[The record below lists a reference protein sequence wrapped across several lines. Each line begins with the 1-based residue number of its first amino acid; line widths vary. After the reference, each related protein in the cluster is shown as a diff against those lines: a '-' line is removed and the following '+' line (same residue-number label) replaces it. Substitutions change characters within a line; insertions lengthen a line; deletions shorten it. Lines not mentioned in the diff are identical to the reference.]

1 MTVDCTYGL
10 NPQQAEAVINT
21 EGPMLIMAGAGS
33 GKTKV
38 LTCRVANLLQKGVRP
53 YRILAITFTNK
64 AAAEMRER
72 VNNMSGPA
80 AKDVWLFTF
89 HAFCARFLRME
100 IDKLPG
106 YNKNFAIYDTDDTKK
121 LIKGILKELNIDDN
135 RFSPNKILN
144 KISEAKNK
152 LIDAE
157 HFSQSIDSVD
167 FNDKKVAEVY
177 ERYQTQ
183 LKLNNALDFDDLL
196 MLSIKLLQE
205 NKEVREKYQDSFD
218 YLLVDEY
225 QDTNHAQYLLTKFL
239 AAKHR
244 NICVVGDADQSIYG
258 WRGADIQNILDFEK
272 DYPDAKV
279 IKLEQNYRST
289 QIILD
294 AANAVIE
301 NNTGRKPKNLWTE
314 NKSGADIIYFQAV
327 DERDE
332 ARFVIEQLQNLQRTE
347 NKKLGDMAILYR
359 TNTQSRIFEEML
371 IKSGISYNM
380 VGGLKFYERKEIK
393 DIIAYLRVIFNPADS
408 LSLLRIINV
417 PKRGIGDA
425 SLAKI
430 QAHAAA
436 NNVSLFEAVS
446 NAAAIDGLSSRFVS
460 KLDDL
465 AGIIFELM
473 NLANEAPVE
482 DLIDR
487 VLRDTGYLEELENE
501 RTPQAQSRIDN
512 LHELISVAQEF
523 AASEEENNL
532 ENFLAH
538 VALVSDID
546 DTELGED
553 AITLMTLHS
562 SKGLEFSVVFLVGM
576 EEGLFPHARTLMD
589 ETEIEEERRL
599 CYVGI
604 TRAKEKLFLSST
616 KMRTI
621 YGNTVTYPP
630 SRFLQEI
637 PARLVKTIKRQERFS
652 ALENFK
658 QVSEKYSA
666 RPQKPASTFNPHS
679 FMPQKPAAAAGGTGT
694 RFNTGD
700 RVSHS
705 KWGEGMV
712 VSVKDSPDGQEVKVA
727 FAGAGVRSLIT
738 GYALLKKSQHLSG
751 GHYGFRT
758 CASTG
763 RSAETAQGNT
773 PSRIFILC
781 TGCAGDYRR
790 RI

>member
-106 YNKNFAIYDTDDTKK
+106 YGGNFAIYDTADSQN
-121 LIKGILKELNIDDN
+121 LIKQILKEMNLDDK
-135 RFSPNKILN
+135 RFQPSGILSR
-144 KISEAKNK
+144 ISNAKNA
-152 LIDAE
+152 LQDAAA
-157 HFSQSIDSVD
+157 FARQAGD
-167 FNDKKVAEVY
+167 FYEQKVADIYSRY
-177 ERYQTQ
+177 EQKLQ
-183 LKLNNALDFDDLL
+183 LNNALDFDDLL

-205 NKEVREKYQDSFD
+205 NKEVREKYQDRFD

-301 NNTGRKPKNLWTE
+301 NNSGRKPKNLWTE

-430 QAHAAA
+430 QAYAAA
-436 NNVSLFEAVS
+436 NSVSLFEAVS

-562 SKGLEFSVVFLVGM
+562 SKGLEFPVVFLVGM

-727 FAGAGVRSLIT
+727 FAGAGVRSLLT
-738 GYALLKKSQHLSG
+738 KYAVLKKL
-751 GHYGFRT
+751 
-758 CASTG
+758 
-763 RSAETAQGNT
+763 
-773 PSRIFILC
+773 
-781 TGCAGDYRR
+781 
-790 RI
+790 

>member
-106 YNKNFAIYDTDDTKK
+106 YGGNFAIYDTADSQN
-121 LIKGILKELNIDDN
+121 LIKQILKEMNLDDK
-135 RFSPNKILN
+135 RFQPSGILSR
-144 KISEAKNK
+144 ISNAKNA
-152 LIDAE
+152 LQDAAA
-157 HFSQSIDSVD
+157 FARQAGD
-167 FNDKKVAEVY
+167 FYEQKVADIYSRY
-177 ERYQTQ
+177 EQKLQ
-183 LKLNNALDFDDLL
+183 LNNALDFDDLL

-205 NKEVREKYQDSFD
+205 NKEVREKYQDRFD

-359 TNTQSRIFEEML
+359 TNTQSRIFEETL

-430 QAHAAA
+430 QAYAAA

-473 NLANEAPVE
+473 NLAGEAPVE

-562 SKGLEFSVVFLVGM
+562 SKGLEFPVVFLVGM

-604 TRAKEKLFLSST
+604 TRAKEKLFLSRT

-727 FAGAGVRSLIT
+727 FAGAGVRSLLT
-738 GYALLKKSQHLSG
+738 KYAVLKKL
-751 GHYGFRT
+751 
-758 CASTG
+758 
-763 RSAETAQGNT
+763 
-773 PSRIFILC
+773 
-781 TGCAGDYRR
+781 
-790 RI
+790 

>member
-72 VNNMSGPA
+72 VNNISGPA

-106 YNKNFAIYDTDDTKK
+106 YGGNFAIYDTADSQN
-121 LIKGILKELNIDDN
+121 LIKQILKEMNLDDK
-135 RFSPNKILN
+135 RFQPSGILSR
-144 KISEAKNK
+144 ISNAKNA
-152 LIDAE
+152 LQDAAA
-157 HFSQSIDSVD
+157 FARQAGD
-167 FNDKKVAEVY
+167 FYEQKVADIYSRY
-177 ERYQTQ
+177 EQKLQ
-183 LKLNNALDFDDLL
+183 LNNALDFDDLL

-205 NKEVREKYQDSFD
+205 NKEVREKYQDRFD

-430 QAHAAA
+430 QAYAAA

-473 NLANEAPVE
+473 NLAGEVPVE

-562 SKGLEFSVVFLVGM
+562 SKGLEFPVVFLVGM

-652 ALENFK
+652 VLENFK

-727 FAGAGVRSLIT
+727 FAGAGVRSLLT
-738 GYALLKKSQHLSG
+738 KYAVLKKL
-751 GHYGFRT
+751 
-758 CASTG
+758 
-763 RSAETAQGNT
+763 
-773 PSRIFILC
+773 
-781 TGCAGDYRR
+781 
-790 RI
+790 

>member
-1 MTVDCTYGL
+1 MEERMTVDCTYGL

-106 YNKNFAIYDTDDTKK
+106 YGGNFAIYDTADSQN
-121 LIKGILKELNIDDN
+121 LIKQILKEMNLDDK
-135 RFSPNKILN
+135 RFQPSGILSR
-144 KISEAKNK
+144 ISNAKNA
-152 LIDAE
+152 LQDAAA
-157 HFSQSIDSVD
+157 FARQAGD
-167 FNDKKVAEVY
+167 FYEQKVADIYSRY
-177 ERYQTQ
+177 EQKLQ
-183 LKLNNALDFDDLL
+183 LNNALDFDDLL

-205 NKEVREKYQDSFD
+205 NKEVREKYQDRFD

-430 QAHAAA
+430 QAYAAA

-473 NLANEAPVE
+473 NLASEAPVE

-562 SKGLEFSVVFLVGM
+562 SKGLEFPVVFLVGM

-727 FAGAGVRSLIT
+727 FAGAGVRSLLT
-738 GYALLKKSQHLSG
+738 KYAVLKKL
-751 GHYGFRT
+751 
-758 CASTG
+758 
-763 RSAETAQGNT
+763 
-773 PSRIFILC
+773 
-781 TGCAGDYRR
+781 
-790 RI
+790 

>member
-106 YNKNFAIYDTDDTKK
+106 YGGNFAIYDTADSQN
-121 LIKGILKELNIDDN
+121 LIKQILKEMNLDDK
-135 RFSPNKILN
+135 RFQPSGILSR
-144 KISEAKNK
+144 ISNAKNA
-152 LIDAE
+152 LQDAAA
-157 HFSQSIDSVD
+157 FARQAGD
-167 FNDKKVAEVY
+167 FYEQKVADIYSRY
-177 ERYQTQ
+177 EQKLQ
-183 LKLNNALDFDDLL
+183 LNNALDFDDLL

-205 NKEVREKYQDSFD
+205 NKEVREKYQDRFD

-430 QAHAAA
+430 QAYAAA

-473 NLANEAPVE
+473 NLAGEAPVE

-562 SKGLEFSVVFLVGM
+562 SKGLEFPVVFLVGM

-637 PARLVKTIKRQERFS
+637 PARLVKPIKRQERFS

-658 QVSEKYSA
+658 QVSEKYST

-727 FAGAGVRSLIT
+727 FAGAGVRSLLT
-738 GYALLKKSQHLSG
+738 KYAVLKKL
-751 GHYGFRT
+751 
-758 CASTG
+758 
-763 RSAETAQGNT
+763 
-773 PSRIFILC
+773 
-781 TGCAGDYRR
+781 
-790 RI
+790 

>member
-106 YNKNFAIYDTDDTKK
+106 YGGNFAIYDTADSQN
-121 LIKGILKELNIDDN
+121 LIKQILKEMNLDDK
-135 RFSPNKILN
+135 RFQPSGILSR
-144 KISEAKNK
+144 ISNAKNA
-152 LIDAE
+152 LQDAAA
-157 HFSQSIDSVD
+157 FARQAGD
-167 FNDKKVAEVY
+167 FYEQKVADIYSRY
-177 ERYQTQ
+177 EQKLQ
-183 LKLNNALDFDDLL
+183 LNNALDFDDLL

-205 NKEVREKYQDSFD
+205 NKEVREKYQDRFD

-430 QAHAAA
+430 QAYAAA

-473 NLANEAPVE
+473 NLANEVPVE

-562 SKGLEFSVVFLVGM
+562 SKGLEFPVVFLVGM

-658 QVSEKYSA
+658 QVSEKYST

-700 RVSHS
+700 RVSHNR
-705 KWGEGMV
+705 WGEGVV

-727 FAGAGVRSLIT
+727 FAGAGVRSLLT
-738 GYALLKKSQHLSG
+738 KYAVLKKL
-751 GHYGFRT
+751 
-758 CASTG
+758 
-763 RSAETAQGNT
+763 
-773 PSRIFILC
+773 
-781 TGCAGDYRR
+781 
-790 RI
+790 

>member
-106 YNKNFAIYDTDDTKK
+106 YGGNFAIYDTADSQN
-121 LIKGILKELNIDDN
+121 LIKQILKEMNLDDK
-135 RFSPNKILN
+135 RFQPSGILSR
-144 KISEAKNK
+144 ISNAKNA
-152 LIDAE
+152 LQDAAA
-157 HFSQSIDSVD
+157 FARQAGD
-167 FNDKKVAEVY
+167 FYEQKVADIYSRY
-177 ERYQTQ
+177 EQKLQ
-183 LKLNNALDFDDLL
+183 LNNALDFDDLL

-205 NKEVREKYQDSFD
+205 NKEVREKYQDRFD

-430 QAHAAA
+430 QAYAAA

-473 NLANEAPVE
+473 NLAGEAPVE

-487 VLRDTGYLEELENE
+487 VLHDTGYLEELENE

-562 SKGLEFSVVFLVGM
+562 SKGLEFPVVFLVGM

-658 QVSEKYSA
+658 QVSEKYST

-727 FAGAGVRSLIT
+727 FAGAGVRSLLT
-738 GYALLKKSQHLSG
+738 KYAVLKKL
-751 GHYGFRT
+751 
-758 CASTG
+758 
-763 RSAETAQGNT
+763 
-773 PSRIFILC
+773 
-781 TGCAGDYRR
+781 
-790 RI
+790 

>member
-106 YNKNFAIYDTDDTKK
+106 YGGNFAIYDTADSQN
-121 LIKGILKELNIDDN
+121 LIKQILKEMNLDDK
-135 RFSPNKILN
+135 RFQPSGILSR
-144 KISEAKNK
+144 ISNAKNA
-152 LIDAE
+152 LQDAAA
-157 HFSQSIDSVD
+157 FARQAGD
-167 FNDKKVAEVY
+167 FYEQKVADIYSRY
-177 ERYQTQ
+177 EQKLQ
-183 LKLNNALDFDDLL
+183 LNNALDFDDLL

-205 NKEVREKYQDSFD
+205 NKEVREKYQDRFD

-314 NKSGADIIYFQAV
+314 NKSGTDIIYFQAV

-430 QAHAAA
+430 QAYAAA

-473 NLANEAPVE
+473 NLASEAPVE

-562 SKGLEFSVVFLVGM
+562 SKGLEFPVVFLVGM

-727 FAGAGVRSLIT
+727 FAGAGVRSLLT
-738 GYALLKKSQHLSG
+738 KYAVLKKL
-751 GHYGFRT
+751 
-758 CASTG
+758 
-763 RSAETAQGNT
+763 
-773 PSRIFILC
+773 
-781 TGCAGDYRR
+781 
-790 RI
+790 

>member
-106 YNKNFAIYDTDDTKK
+106 YGGNFAIYDTADSQN
-121 LIKGILKELNIDDN
+121 LIKQILKEMNLDDK
-135 RFSPNKILN
+135 RFQPSGILSR
-144 KISEAKNK
+144 ISNAKNA
-152 LIDAE
+152 LQDAAA
-157 HFSQSIDSVD
+157 FARQAGD
-167 FNDKKVAEVY
+167 FYEQKVADIYSRY
-177 ERYQTQ
+177 EQKLQ
-183 LKLNNALDFDDLL
+183 LNNALDFDDLL

-205 NKEVREKYQDSFD
+205 NKEVREKYQDRFD

-430 QAHAAA
+430 QAYAAA

-562 SKGLEFSVVFLVGM
+562 SKGLEFPVVFLVGM

-712 VSVKDSPDGQEVKVA
+712 VSVKDSPEGQEVKVA
-727 FAGAGVRSLIT
+727 FAGAGVRSLLT
-738 GYALLKKSQHLSG
+738 KYAVLKKL
-751 GHYGFRT
+751 
-758 CASTG
+758 
-763 RSAETAQGNT
+763 
-773 PSRIFILC
+773 
-781 TGCAGDYRR
+781 
-790 RI
+790 

>member
-106 YNKNFAIYDTDDTKK
+106 YGGNFAIYDTADSQN
-121 LIKGILKELNIDDN
+121 LIKQILKEMNLDDK
-135 RFSPNKILN
+135 RFQPSGILSR
-144 KISEAKNK
+144 ISNAKNA
-152 LIDAE
+152 LQDAE
-157 HFSQSIDSVD
+157 AFARQAGD
-167 FNDKKVAEVY
+167 FYEQKVADIYSRY
-177 ERYQTQ
+177 EQKLQ
-183 LKLNNALDFDDLL
+183 LNNALDFDDLL

-205 NKEVREKYQDSFD
+205 NKEVREKYQDRFD

-562 SKGLEFSVVFLVGM
+562 SKGLEFPVVFLVGM

-658 QVSEKYSA
+658 QVSEKYST

-679 FMPQKPAAAAGGTGT
+679 FMPQKPAAAARGTGT

-727 FAGAGVRSLIT
+727 FAGAGVRSLLT
-738 GYALLKKSQHLSG
+738 KYAVLKKL
-751 GHYGFRT
+751 
-758 CASTG
+758 
-763 RSAETAQGNT
+763 
-773 PSRIFILC
+773 
-781 TGCAGDYRR
+781 
-790 RI
+790 

>member
-89 HAFCARFLRME
+89 HAFCVRFLRME

-106 YNKNFAIYDTDDTKK
+106 YGGNFAIYDTADSQN
-121 LIKGILKELNIDDN
+121 LIKQILKEMNLDDK
-135 RFSPNKILN
+135 RFQPSGILSR
-144 KISEAKNK
+144 ISNAKNA
-152 LIDAE
+152 LQDAAA
-157 HFSQSIDSVD
+157 FARQAGD
-167 FNDKKVAEVY
+167 FYEQKVADIYSRY
-177 ERYQTQ
+177 EQKLQ
-183 LKLNNALDFDDLL
+183 LNNALDFDDLL

-205 NKEVREKYQDSFD
+205 NKEVREKYQDRFD

-430 QAHAAA
+430 QAYAAA

-473 NLANEAPVE
+473 NLASEAPVE

-562 SKGLEFSVVFLVGM
+562 SKGLEFPVVFLVGM

-727 FAGAGVRSLIT
+727 FAGAGVRSLLT
-738 GYALLKKSQHLSG
+738 KYAVLKKL
-751 GHYGFRT
+751 
-758 CASTG
+758 
-763 RSAETAQGNT
+763 
-773 PSRIFILC
+773 
-781 TGCAGDYRR
+781 
-790 RI
+790 

>member
-72 VNNMSGPA
+72 ANNMSGPA

-106 YNKNFAIYDTDDTKK
+106 YGGNFAIYDTADSQN
-121 LIKGILKELNIDDN
+121 LIKQILKEMNLDDK
-135 RFSPNKILN
+135 RFQPSGILSR
-144 KISEAKNK
+144 ISNAKNA
-152 LIDAE
+152 LQDAAA
-157 HFSQSIDSVD
+157 FARQAGD
-167 FNDKKVAEVY
+167 FYEQKVADIYSRY
-177 ERYQTQ
+177 EQKLQ
-183 LKLNNALDFDDLL
+183 LNNALDFDDLL

-205 NKEVREKYQDSFD
+205 NKEVREKYQDRFD

-272 DYPDAKV
+272 DYPDAKI

-430 QAHAAA
+430 QAYAAA

-523 AASEEENNL
+523 AASKEENNL

-562 SKGLEFSVVFLVGM
+562 SKGLEFPVVFLVGM

-589 ETEIEEERRL
+589 EMEIEEERRL

-727 FAGAGVRSLIT
+727 FAGAGVRSLLT
-738 GYALLKKSQHLSG
+738 KYAVLKKL
-751 GHYGFRT
+751 
-758 CASTG
+758 
-763 RSAETAQGNT
+763 
-773 PSRIFILC
+773 
-781 TGCAGDYRR
+781 
-790 RI
+790 

>member
-106 YNKNFAIYDTDDTKK
+106 YGGNFAIYDTADSQN
-121 LIKGILKELNIDDN
+121 LIKQILKEMNLDDK
-135 RFSPNKILN
+135 RFQPSGILSR
-144 KISEAKNK
+144 ISNAKNA
-152 LIDAE
+152 LQDAAA
-157 HFSQSIDSVD
+157 FARQAGD
-167 FNDKKVAEVY
+167 FYEQKVADIYSRY
-177 ERYQTQ
+177 EQKLQ
-183 LKLNNALDFDDLL
+183 LNNALDFDDLL

-205 NKEVREKYQDSFD
+205 NKEVREKYQDRFD

-393 DIIAYLRVIFNPADS
+393 VIIAYLRVIFNPADS

-430 QAHAAA
+430 QAYAAA

-562 SKGLEFSVVFLVGM
+562 SKGLEFPVVFLVGM

-727 FAGAGVRSLIT
+727 FAGAGVRSLLT
-738 GYALLKKSQHLSG
+738 KYAVLKKL
-751 GHYGFRT
+751 
-758 CASTG
+758 
-763 RSAETAQGNT
+763 
-773 PSRIFILC
+773 
-781 TGCAGDYRR
+781 
-790 RI
+790 

>member
-106 YNKNFAIYDTDDTKK
+106 YGGNFAIYDTADSQN
-121 LIKGILKELNIDDN
+121 LIKQILKEMNLDDK
-135 RFSPNKILN
+135 RFQPSGILSR
-144 KISEAKNK
+144 ISNAKNA
-152 LIDAE
+152 LQDAAA
-157 HFSQSIDSVD
+157 FARQAGD
-167 FNDKKVAEVY
+167 FYEQKVADIYSRY
-177 ERYQTQ
+177 EQKLQ
-183 LKLNNALDFDDLL
+183 LNNALDFDDLL

-205 NKEVREKYQDSFD
+205 NKEVREKYQDRFD

-430 QAHAAA
+430 QVYAAA

-562 SKGLEFSVVFLVGM
+562 SKGLEFPVVFLVGM

-727 FAGAGVRSLIT
+727 FAGAGVRSLLT
-738 GYALLKKSQHLSG
+738 KYAVLKKL
-751 GHYGFRT
+751 
-758 CASTG
+758 
-763 RSAETAQGNT
+763 
-773 PSRIFILC
+773 
-781 TGCAGDYRR
+781 
-790 RI
+790 

>member
-106 YNKNFAIYDTDDTKK
+106 YGGNFAIYDTADSQN
-121 LIKGILKELNIDDN
+121 LIKQILKEMNLDDK
-135 RFSPNKILN
+135 RFQPSGILSR
-144 KISEAKNK
+144 ISNAKNA
-152 LIDAE
+152 LQDAAA
-157 HFSQSIDSVD
+157 FARQAGD
-167 FNDKKVAEVY
+167 FYEQKVADIYSRY
-177 ERYQTQ
+177 EQKLQ
-183 LKLNNALDFDDLL
+183 LNNALDFDDLL

-205 NKEVREKYQDSFD
+205 NKEVREKYQDRFD

-225 QDTNHAQYLLTKFL
+225 QDTNYAQYLLTKFL

-332 ARFVIEQLQNLQRTE
+332 ARFVIEQLQNLQRIE

-430 QAHAAA
+430 QAYAAA

-562 SKGLEFSVVFLVGM
+562 SKGLEFPVVFLVGM

-712 VSVKDSPDGQEVKVA
+712 VSVKDSQDGQEVKVA
-727 FAGAGVRSLIT
+727 FAGAGVRSLLT
-738 GYALLKKSQHLSG
+738 KYAVLKKL
-751 GHYGFRT
+751 
-758 CASTG
+758 
-763 RSAETAQGNT
+763 
-773 PSRIFILC
+773 
-781 TGCAGDYRR
+781 
-790 RI
+790 

>member
-1 MTVDCTYGL
+1 MNVDCTYGL

-53 YRILAITFTNK
+53 YCILAITFTNK

-106 YNKNFAIYDTDDTKK
+106 YGGNFAIYDTADSQN
-121 LIKGILKELNIDDN
+121 LIKQILKEMNLDDK
-135 RFSPNKILN
+135 RFQPSGILSR
-144 KISEAKNK
+144 ISNAKNA
-152 LIDAE
+152 LQDAAA
-157 HFSQSIDSVD
+157 FARQAGD
-167 FNDKKVAEVY
+167 FYEQKVADIYSRY
-177 ERYQTQ
+177 EQKLQ
-183 LKLNNALDFDDLL
+183 LNNALDFDDLL

-205 NKEVREKYQDSFD
+205 NKEVREKYQDRFD

-430 QAHAAA
+430 QAYAAA

-473 NLANEAPVE
+473 NLASEAPVE

-562 SKGLEFSVVFLVGM
+562 SKGLEFPVVFLVGM

-727 FAGAGVRSLIT
+727 FAGAGVRSLLT
-738 GYALLKKSQHLSG
+738 KYAVLKKL
-751 GHYGFRT
+751 
-758 CASTG
+758 
-763 RSAETAQGNT
+763 
-773 PSRIFILC
+773 
-781 TGCAGDYRR
+781 
-790 RI
+790 

>member
-106 YNKNFAIYDTDDTKK
+106 YGGNFAIYDTADSQN
-121 LIKGILKELNIDDN
+121 LIKQILKEMNLDDK
-135 RFSPNKILN
+135 RFQPSGILSR
-144 KISEAKNK
+144 ISNAKNA
-152 LIDAE
+152 LQDAAA
-157 HFSQSIDSVD
+157 FARQAGD
-167 FNDKKVAEVY
+167 FYEQKVADIYSRY
-177 ERYQTQ
+177 EQKLQ
-183 LKLNNALDFDDLL
+183 LNNALDFDDLL

-205 NKEVREKYQDSFD
+205 NKEVREKYQDRFD

-430 QAHAAA
+430 QAYAAA

-473 NLANEAPVE
+473 NLASEAPVE

-523 AASEEENNL
+523 AESEEENNL

-562 SKGLEFSVVFLVGM
+562 SKGLEFPVVFLVGM

-727 FAGAGVRSLIT
+727 FAGAGVRSLLT
-738 GYALLKKSQHLSG
+738 KYAVLKKL
-751 GHYGFRT
+751 
-758 CASTG
+758 
-763 RSAETAQGNT
+763 
-773 PSRIFILC
+773 
-781 TGCAGDYRR
+781 
-790 RI
+790 

>member
-106 YNKNFAIYDTDDTKK
+106 YGGNFAIYDTADSQN
-121 LIKGILKELNIDDN
+121 LIKQILKEMNLDDK
-135 RFSPNKILN
+135 RFQPSGILSR
-144 KISEAKNK
+144 ISNAKNA
-152 LIDAE
+152 LQDAAA
-157 HFSQSIDSVD
+157 FARQAGD
-167 FNDKKVAEVY
+167 FYEQKVADIYSRY
-177 ERYQTQ
+177 EQKLQ
-183 LKLNNALDFDDLL
+183 LNNALDFDDLL

-205 NKEVREKYQDSFD
+205 NKEVREKYQDRFD

-430 QAHAAA
+430 QAYAAA

-473 NLANEAPVE
+473 NLASEAPVE
-482 DLIDR
+482 DLINR

-562 SKGLEFSVVFLVGM
+562 SKGLEFPVVFLVGM

-727 FAGAGVRSLIT
+727 FAGAGVRSLLT
-738 GYALLKKSQHLSG
+738 KYAVLKKL
-751 GHYGFRT
+751 
-758 CASTG
+758 
-763 RSAETAQGNT
+763 
-773 PSRIFILC
+773 
-781 TGCAGDYRR
+781 
-790 RI
+790 

>member
-106 YNKNFAIYDTDDTKK
+106 YGGNFAIYDTADSQN
-121 LIKGILKELNIDDN
+121 LIKQILKEMNLDDK
-135 RFSPNKILN
+135 RFQPSGILSR
-144 KISEAKNK
+144 ISNAKNA
-152 LIDAE
+152 LQDAAA
-157 HFSQSIDSVD
+157 FARQAGD
-167 FNDKKVAEVY
+167 FYEQKVADIYSRY
-177 ERYQTQ
+177 EQKLQ
-183 LKLNNALDFDDLL
+183 LNNALDFDDLL

-205 NKEVREKYQDSFD
+205 NKEVREKYQDRFD

-371 IKSGISYNM
+371 IKSGISYNI

-430 QAHAAA
+430 QAYAAA

-473 NLANEAPVE
+473 NLAGEAPVE

-562 SKGLEFSVVFLVGM
+562 SKGLEFPVVFLVGM

-727 FAGAGVRSLIT
+727 FAGAGVRSLLT
-738 GYALLKKSQHLSG
+738 KYAVLKKL
-751 GHYGFRT
+751 
-758 CASTG
+758 
-763 RSAETAQGNT
+763 
-773 PSRIFILC
+773 
-781 TGCAGDYRR
+781 
-790 RI
+790 

>member
-106 YNKNFAIYDTDDTKK
+106 YGGNFAIYDTADSQN
-121 LIKGILKELNIDDN
+121 LIKQILKEMNLDDK
-135 RFSPNKILN
+135 RFQPSDILSR
-144 KISEAKNK
+144 ISNAKNA
-152 LIDAE
+152 LQDAAA
-157 HFSQSIDSVD
+157 FARQAGD
-167 FNDKKVAEVY
+167 FYEQKVADIYSRY
-177 ERYQTQ
+177 EQKLQ
-183 LKLNNALDFDDLL
+183 LNNALDFDDLL

-205 NKEVREKYQDSFD
+205 NKEVREKYQDRFD

-425 SLAKI
+425 SLTKI
-430 QAHAAA
+430 QAYAAA

-562 SKGLEFSVVFLVGM
+562 SKGLEFPVVFLVGM

-727 FAGAGVRSLIT
+727 FAGAGVRSLLT
-738 GYALLKKSQHLSG
+738 KYAVLKKL
-751 GHYGFRT
+751 
-758 CASTG
+758 
-763 RSAETAQGNT
+763 
-773 PSRIFILC
+773 
-781 TGCAGDYRR
+781 
-790 RI
+790 

>member
-106 YNKNFAIYDTDDTKK
+106 YGGNFAIYDTADSQN
-121 LIKGILKELNIDDN
+121 LIKQILKEMNLDDK
-135 RFSPNKILN
+135 RFQPSGILSR
-144 KISEAKNK
+144 ISNAKNA
-152 LIDAE
+152 LQDAVA
-157 HFSQSIDSVD
+157 FARQAGD
-167 FNDKKVAEVY
+167 FYEQKVADIYSRY
-177 ERYQTQ
+177 EQKLQ
-183 LKLNNALDFDDLL
+183 LNNALDFDDLL

-205 NKEVREKYQDSFD
+205 NKEVREKYQDRFD

-430 QAHAAA
+430 QVYAAA

-473 NLANEAPVE
+473 NLAGEAPVE

-562 SKGLEFSVVFLVGM
+562 SKGLEFPVVFLVGM

-727 FAGAGVRSLIT
+727 FAGAGVRSLLT
-738 GYALLKKSQHLSG
+738 KYAVLKKL
-751 GHYGFRT
+751 
-758 CASTG
+758 
-763 RSAETAQGNT
+763 
-773 PSRIFILC
+773 
-781 TGCAGDYRR
+781 
-790 RI
+790 

>member
-106 YNKNFAIYDTDDTKK
+106 YGGNFAIYDTADSQN
-121 LIKGILKELNIDDN
+121 LIKQILKEMNLDDK
-135 RFSPNKILN
+135 RFQPSGILSR
-144 KISEAKNK
+144 ISNAKNA
-152 LIDAE
+152 LQDAAA
-157 HFSQSIDSVD
+157 FARQAGD
-167 FNDKKVAEVY
+167 FYEQKVADIYSRY
-177 ERYQTQ
+177 EQKLQ
-183 LKLNNALDFDDLL
+183 LNNALDFDDLL

-205 NKEVREKYQDSFD
+205 NKEVREKYQDRFD

-225 QDTNHAQYLLTKFL
+225 QDTNHAHYLLTKFL

-279 IKLEQNYRST
+279 IKMEQNYRST

-430 QAHAAA
+430 QAYAAA
-436 NNVSLFEAVS
+436 SNVSLFEAVS

-562 SKGLEFSVVFLVGM
+562 SKGLEFPVVFLVGM

-666 RPQKPASTFNPHS
+666 RSQKPASTFNPHS

-727 FAGAGVRSLIT
+727 FAGAGVRSLLT
-738 GYALLKKSQHLSG
+738 KYAVLKKL
-751 GHYGFRT
+751 
-758 CASTG
+758 
-763 RSAETAQGNT
+763 
-773 PSRIFILC
+773 
-781 TGCAGDYRR
+781 
-790 RI
+790 

>member
-1 MTVDCTYGL
+1 MTVDCTCGL

-106 YNKNFAIYDTDDTKK
+106 YGGNFAIYDTADSQN
-121 LIKGILKELNIDDN
+121 LIKQILKEMNLDDK
-135 RFSPNKILN
+135 RFQPSGILSR
-144 KISEAKNK
+144 ISNAKNA
-152 LIDAE
+152 LQDAAA
-157 HFSQSIDSVD
+157 FARQAGD
-167 FNDKKVAEVY
+167 FYEQKVADIYSRY
-177 ERYQTQ
+177 EQKLQ
-183 LKLNNALDFDDLL
+183 LNNALDFDDLL

-205 NKEVREKYQDSFD
+205 NKEVREKYQDRFD

-289 QIILD
+289 QIILN

-430 QAHAAA
+430 QAYAAA

-562 SKGLEFSVVFLVGM
+562 SKGLEFPVVFLVGM

-727 FAGAGVRSLIT
+727 FAGAGVRSLLT
-738 GYALLKKSQHLSG
+738 KYAVLKKL
-751 GHYGFRT
+751 
-758 CASTG
+758 
-763 RSAETAQGNT
+763 
-773 PSRIFILC
+773 
-781 TGCAGDYRR
+781 
-790 RI
+790 

>member
-72 VNNMSGPA
+72 VNNMSGQA

-106 YNKNFAIYDTDDTKK
+106 YGGNFAIYDTADSQN
-121 LIKGILKELNIDDN
+121 LIKQILKEMNLDDK
-135 RFSPNKILN
+135 RFQPSGILSR
-144 KISEAKNK
+144 ISNAKNALQDAAAFARQAGDFYEQKVVDIYSRYEQK
-152 LIDAE
+152 L
-157 HFSQSIDSVD
+157 Q
-167 FNDKKVAEVY
+167 
-177 ERYQTQ
+177 
-183 LKLNNALDFDDLL
+183 LNNALDFDDLL

-205 NKEVREKYQDSFD
+205 NKEVREKYQDRFD

-430 QAHAAA
+430 QAYAAA

-562 SKGLEFSVVFLVGM
+562 SKGLEFPVVFLVGM

-727 FAGAGVRSLIT
+727 FAGAGVRSLLT
-738 GYALLKKSQHLSG
+738 KYAVLKKL
-751 GHYGFRT
+751 
-758 CASTG
+758 
-763 RSAETAQGNT
+763 
-773 PSRIFILC
+773 
-781 TGCAGDYRR
+781 
-790 RI
+790 

>member
-106 YNKNFAIYDTDDTKK
+106 YGGNFAIYDTADSQN
-121 LIKGILKELNIDDN
+121 LIKQILKEMNLDDK
-135 RFSPNKILN
+135 RFQPSGILSR
-144 KISEAKNK
+144 ISNAKNA
-152 LIDAE
+152 LQDAAA
-157 HFSQSIDSVD
+157 FARQTGD
-167 FNDKKVAEVY
+167 FYEQKVADIYSRY
-177 ERYQTQ
+177 EQKLQ
-183 LKLNNALDFDDLL
+183 LNNALDFDDLL

-205 NKEVREKYQDSFD
+205 NKEVREKYQDRFD

-430 QAHAAA
+430 QAYAAA

-446 NAAAIDGLSSRFVS
+446 NAVAIDGLSSRFVS

-562 SKGLEFSVVFLVGM
+562 SKGLEFPVVFLVGM

-727 FAGAGVRSLIT
+727 FAGAGVRSLLT
-738 GYALLKKSQHLSG
+738 KYAVLKKL
-751 GHYGFRT
+751 
-758 CASTG
+758 
-763 RSAETAQGNT
+763 
-773 PSRIFILC
+773 
-781 TGCAGDYRR
+781 
-790 RI
+790 

>member
-106 YNKNFAIYDTDDTKK
+106 YGGNFAIYDTADSQN
-121 LIKGILKELNIDDN
+121 LIKQILKEMNLDDK
-135 RFSPNKILN
+135 RFQPSGILSR
-144 KISEAKNK
+144 ISNAKNA
-152 LIDAE
+152 LQDAAA
-157 HFSQSIDSVD
+157 FARQAGD
-167 FNDKKVAEVY
+167 FYEQKVADIYSRY
-177 ERYQTQ
+177 EQKLQ
-183 LKLNNALDFDDLL
+183 LNNALDFDDLL

-205 NKEVREKYQDSFD
+205 NKEVREKYQDRFD

-430 QAHAAA
+430 QAYAAA

-473 NLANEAPVE
+473 NLASEAPVE

-562 SKGLEFSVVFLVGM
+562 SKGLEFPVVFLVGM

-637 PARLVKTIKRQERFS
+637 PAHLVKTIKRQERFS

-679 FMPQKPAAAAGGTGT
+679 FMLQKPAAAAGGTGT

-727 FAGAGVRSLIT
+727 FAGAGVRSLLT
-738 GYALLKKSQHLSG
+738 KYAVLKKL
-751 GHYGFRT
+751 
-758 CASTG
+758 
-763 RSAETAQGNT
+763 
-773 PSRIFILC
+773 
-781 TGCAGDYRR
+781 
-790 RI
+790 

>member
-1 MTVDCTYGL
+1 MEERMTVDCTYGL

-80 AKDVWLFTF
+80 AKNVWLFTF

-106 YNKNFAIYDTDDTKK
+106 YGGNFAIYDTADSQN
-121 LIKGILKELNIDDN
+121 LIKQILKEMNLDDK
-135 RFSPNKILN
+135 RFQPSGILSR
-144 KISEAKNK
+144 ISNAKNA
-152 LIDAE
+152 LQDAAA
-157 HFSQSIDSVD
+157 FARQAGD
-167 FNDKKVAEVY
+167 FYEQKVADIYSRY
-177 ERYQTQ
+177 EQKLQ
-183 LKLNNALDFDDLL
+183 LNNALDFDDLL

-205 NKEVREKYQDSFD
+205 NKEVREKYQDRFD

-430 QAHAAA
+430 QAYAAA

-473 NLANEAPVE
+473 NLASEAPVE

-562 SKGLEFSVVFLVGM
+562 SKGLEFPVVFLVGM

-652 ALENFK
+652 VLENFK

-727 FAGAGVRSLIT
+727 FAGAGVRSLLT
-738 GYALLKKSQHLSG
+738 KYAVLKKL
-751 GHYGFRT
+751 
-758 CASTG
+758 
-763 RSAETAQGNT
+763 
-773 PSRIFILC
+773 
-781 TGCAGDYRR
+781 
-790 RI
+790 

>member
-106 YNKNFAIYDTDDTKK
+106 YGGNFAIYDTADSQN
-121 LIKGILKELNIDDN
+121 LIKQILKEMNLDDK
-135 RFSPNKILN
+135 RFQPSGILSR
-144 KISEAKNK
+144 ISNAKNA
-152 LIDAE
+152 LQDAAA
-157 HFSQSIDSVD
+157 FARQAGD
-167 FNDKKVAEVY
+167 FYEQKVADIYSRY
-177 ERYQTQ
+177 EQKLQ
-183 LKLNNALDFDDLL
+183 LNNALDFDDLL

-205 NKEVREKYQDSFD
+205 NKEVREKYQDRFD

-430 QAHAAA
+430 QAYAAA

-473 NLANEAPVE
+473 NLANEALVE

-562 SKGLEFSVVFLVGM
+562 SKGLEFPVVFLVGM

-679 FMPQKPAAAAGGTGT
+679 FMPQKPAAVAGGTGT

-727 FAGAGVRSLIT
+727 FAGAGVRSLLT
-738 GYALLKKSQHLSG
+738 KYAVLKKL
-751 GHYGFRT
+751 
-758 CASTG
+758 
-763 RSAETAQGNT
+763 
-773 PSRIFILC
+773 
-781 TGCAGDYRR
+781 
-790 RI
+790 

>member
-106 YNKNFAIYDTDDTKK
+106 YGGNFAIYDTADSQN
-121 LIKGILKELNIDDN
+121 LIKQILKEMNLDDK
-135 RFSPNKILN
+135 RFQPSGILSR
-144 KISEAKNK
+144 ISNAKNALQDAAAFARQAGDFYEQKVVDIYSRYEQK
-152 LIDAE
+152 L
-157 HFSQSIDSVD
+157 Q
-167 FNDKKVAEVY
+167 
-177 ERYQTQ
+177 
-183 LKLNNALDFDDLL
+183 LNNALDFDDLL

-205 NKEVREKYQDSFD
+205 NKEVREKYQDRFD

-239 AAKHR
+239 AANHR

-430 QAHAAA
+430 QAYAAA

-473 NLANEAPVE
+473 NLASEAPVE

-562 SKGLEFSVVFLVGM
+562 SKGLEFPVVFLVGM

-727 FAGAGVRSLIT
+727 FAGAGVRSLLT
-738 GYALLKKSQHLSG
+738 KYAVLKKL
-751 GHYGFRT
+751 
-758 CASTG
+758 
-763 RSAETAQGNT
+763 
-773 PSRIFILC
+773 
-781 TGCAGDYRR
+781 
-790 RI
+790 

>member
-64 AAAEMRER
+64 AAAEMRDR

-106 YNKNFAIYDTDDTKK
+106 YGGNFAIYDTADSQN
-121 LIKGILKELNIDDN
+121 LIKQILKEMNLDDK
-135 RFSPNKILN
+135 RFQPSGILSR
-144 KISEAKNK
+144 ISNAKNA
-152 LIDAE
+152 LQDAAA
-157 HFSQSIDSVD
+157 FARQAGD
-167 FNDKKVAEVY
+167 FYEQKVADIYSRY
-177 ERYQTQ
+177 EQKLQ
-183 LKLNNALDFDDLL
+183 LNNALDFDDLL

-205 NKEVREKYQDSFD
+205 NKEVREKYQDRFD

-430 QAHAAA
+430 QAYAAA

-473 NLANEAPVE
+473 NLASEAPVE

-562 SKGLEFSVVFLVGM
+562 SKGLEFPVVFLVGM

-727 FAGAGVRSLIT
+727 FAGAGVRSLLT
-738 GYALLKKSQHLSG
+738 KYAVLKKL
-751 GHYGFRT
+751 
-758 CASTG
+758 
-763 RSAETAQGNT
+763 
-773 PSRIFILC
+773 
-781 TGCAGDYRR
+781 
-790 RI
+790 

>member
-106 YNKNFAIYDTDDTKK
+106 YGGNFAIYDTADSQN
-121 LIKGILKELNIDDN
+121 LIKQILKEMNLDDK
-135 RFSPNKILN
+135 RFQPSGILSR
-144 KISEAKNK
+144 ISNAKNA
-152 LIDAE
+152 LQDAAA
-157 HFSQSIDSVD
+157 FARQAGD
-167 FNDKKVAEVY
+167 FYEQKVADIYSRY
-177 ERYQTQ
+177 EQKLQ
-183 LKLNNALDFDDLL
+183 LNNALDFDDLL

-205 NKEVREKYQDSFD
+205 NKEVREKYQDRFD

-430 QAHAAA
+430 QAYAAA

-473 NLANEAPVE
+473 NLAGEAPVE

-562 SKGLEFSVVFLVGM
+562 SKGLEFPVVFLVGM

-658 QVSEKYSA
+658 QVSEKYST

-679 FMPQKPAAAAGGTGT
+679 FMPQKLAAAAGGTGT

-727 FAGAGVRSLIT
+727 FAGAGVRSLLT
-738 GYALLKKSQHLSG
+738 KYAVLKKL
-751 GHYGFRT
+751 
-758 CASTG
+758 
-763 RSAETAQGNT
+763 
-773 PSRIFILC
+773 
-781 TGCAGDYRR
+781 
-790 RI
+790 

>member
-106 YNKNFAIYDTDDTKK
+106 YGGNFAIYDTADSQN
-121 LIKGILKELNIDDN
+121 LIKQILKEMNLDDK
-135 RFSPNKILN
+135 RFQPSGILSR
-144 KISEAKNK
+144 ISNAKNA
-152 LIDAE
+152 LQDAAA
-157 HFSQSIDSVD
+157 FARQAGD
-167 FNDKKVAEVY
+167 FYEQKVADIYSRY
-177 ERYQTQ
+177 EQKLQ
-183 LKLNNALDFDDLL
+183 LNNALDFDDLL

-205 NKEVREKYQDSFD
+205 NKEVREKYQDRFD

-430 QAHAAA
+430 QAYAAA

-473 NLANEAPVE
+473 NLANEALVE

-562 SKGLEFSVVFLVGM
+562 SKGLEFPVVFLVGM

-666 RPQKPASTFNPHS
+666 RPQKPASTFSPHS
-679 FMPQKPAAAAGGTGT
+679 FMPQKPAAAAGGTAGT

-727 FAGAGVRSLIT
+727 FAGAGVRSLLT
-738 GYALLKKSQHLSG
+738 KYAVLKKL
-751 GHYGFRT
+751 
-758 CASTG
+758 
-763 RSAETAQGNT
+763 
-773 PSRIFILC
+773 
-781 TGCAGDYRR
+781 
-790 RI
+790 

>member
-106 YNKNFAIYDTDDTKK
+106 YGGNFAIYDTADSQN
-121 LIKGILKELNIDDN
+121 LIKQILKEMNLDDK
-135 RFSPNKILN
+135 RFQPSGILSR
-144 KISEAKNK
+144 ISNAKNA
-152 LIDAE
+152 LQDAAA
-157 HFSQSIDSVD
+157 FARQAGD
-167 FNDKKVAEVY
+167 FYEQKVADIYSRY
-177 ERYQTQ
+177 EQKLQ
-183 LKLNNALDFDDLL
+183 LNNALDFDDLL

-205 NKEVREKYQDSFD
+205 NKEVREKYQDRFD

-417 PKRGIGDA
+417 PKRGIGNA

-430 QAHAAA
+430 QAYAAA

-473 NLANEAPVE
+473 NLAGEAPVE

-562 SKGLEFSVVFLVGM
+562 SKGLEFPVVFLVGM

-727 FAGAGVRSLIT
+727 FAGAGVRSLLT
-738 GYALLKKSQHLSG
+738 KYAVLKKL
-751 GHYGFRT
+751 
-758 CASTG
+758 
-763 RSAETAQGNT
+763 
-773 PSRIFILC
+773 
-781 TGCAGDYRR
+781 
-790 RI
+790 

>member
-106 YNKNFAIYDTDDTKK
+106 YGGNFAIYDTADSQN
-121 LIKGILKELNIDDN
+121 LIKQILKEMNLDDK
-135 RFSPNKILN
+135 RFQPSGILSR
-144 KISEAKNK
+144 ISNAKNA
-152 LIDAE
+152 LQDAAA
-157 HFSQSIDSVD
+157 FARQAGD
-167 FNDKKVAEVY
+167 FYEQKVADIYSRY
-177 ERYQTQ
+177 EQKLQ
-183 LKLNNALDFDDLL
+183 LNNALDFDDLL

-205 NKEVREKYQDSFD
+205 NKEVREKYQDRFD

-332 ARFVIEQLQNLQRTE
+332 ARFVIEQLQNLQCTE

-430 QAHAAA
+430 QAYAAA

-473 NLANEAPVE
+473 NLAGEAPVE

-562 SKGLEFSVVFLVGM
+562 SKGLEFPVVFLVGM

-679 FMPQKPAAAAGGTGT
+679 FMPQKPVAAAGGTGT

-727 FAGAGVRSLIT
+727 FAGAGVRSLLT
-738 GYALLKKSQHLSG
+738 KYAVLKKL
-751 GHYGFRT
+751 
-758 CASTG
+758 
-763 RSAETAQGNT
+763 
-773 PSRIFILC
+773 
-781 TGCAGDYRR
+781 
-790 RI
+790 